1 MFGLPQKWLAI
12 GAAGAIVLA
21 LLITQTM
28 RLGSAQERVGEL
40 EAAVAQAVDANEQNQ
55 IAIDGLVKEITEL
68 LLQIT
73 VDENAMAAASA
84 QNRLDRER
92 LKRERDQ
99 AEKERDELFDSTPS
113 CQELARMD
121 LGMCPGVV
129 DRLRQLARDL
139 DKD

>member
-1 MFGLPQKWLAI
+1 MFGIPQKWLAI
-12 GAAGAIVLA
+12 GAVGAIVLA
-21 LLITQTM
+21 MLITQTV

-92 LKRERDQ
+92 LKRERDI
-99 AEKERDELFDSTPS
+99 AEKERDELFNSTPS
-113 CQELARMD
+113 CRELARLD
-121 LGMCPGVV
+121 LGMCPGVA

-139 DKD
+139 DKN